1 MKRNKI
7 LLIILCVLILLLI
20 IIVIVR
26 LNIKTIAD
34 IILTEDNFDTIS
46 EEYFEKENLSDDF
59 LYFSFAVDYWSS
71 TKAVYGRTIND
82 LIKEGKTLMEENNY
96 SLLKY
101 KKEILEKEQLLK
113 QVEEDIKKFDEMIPQ
128 NDLFLS
134 EFSD

>member
-34 IILTEDNFDTIS
+34 IILTEDNFNTIS
-46 EEYFEKENLSDDF
+46 EEYYEIENFSDDF
-59 LYFSFAVDYWSS
+59 LYFSFAVNYWRSP
-71 TKAVYGRTIND
+71 KAVYGRTIND
-82 LIKEGKTLMEENNY
+82 LIKEGKILMEENNY

-128 NDLFLS
+128 NDSFLS
-134 EFSD
+134 EFTD